1 MWTRRATD
9 DAVGKIGVGAG
20 LGGGWSII
28 SWGSGDPW
36 GTWAWA
42 EFAQKKTWAWA
53 EKGEITK
60 EKALQN
66 YTIFECKKVVL
77 LFYRNSPFEAW
88 VNWITTSV
96 ATLKIGRSYLCKDS

>member
-42 EFAQKKTWAWA
+42 EFAQKKHGLGL
-53 EKGEITK
+53 KRGK
-60 EKALQN
+60 LQRRKPYKIILYSN
-66 YTIFECKKVVL
+66 VKK
-77 LFYRNSPFEAW
+77 
-88 VNWITTSV
+88 
-96 ATLKIGRSYLCKDS
+96 